1 MGIATLAVFFA
12 TNAERLIG
20 TTLQEKRGLELMT
33 NEVVNLINTV
43 VGATIAISLGATCG
57 IVS

>member
-1 MGIATLAVFFA
+1 MGIATLAVFLA

-20 TTLQEKRGLELMT
+20 TTLQEKWGLELMT

-43 VGATIAISLGATCG
+43 VGATIVISLGATCG
-57 IVS
+57 IGS